1 MANNFSS
8 NASPYDTEPRL
19 TVPAHTD
26 IVACLLLAQSGHAA
40 RAARAA
46 ISALDP
52 RLTAFG
58 NAIKVPPALATPWAC
73 TGCIQLTLPG

>member
-1 MANNFSS
+1 MSAFGGK
-8 NASPYDTEPRL
+8 ADIILGKADTKKCPL
-19 TVPAHTD
+19 MT
-26 IVACLLLAQSGHAA
+26 QSGHAA

-58 NAIKVPPALATPWAC
+58 NEIKVPPSSATPWAC
-73 TGCIQLTLPG
+73 TGCIQLTLPR